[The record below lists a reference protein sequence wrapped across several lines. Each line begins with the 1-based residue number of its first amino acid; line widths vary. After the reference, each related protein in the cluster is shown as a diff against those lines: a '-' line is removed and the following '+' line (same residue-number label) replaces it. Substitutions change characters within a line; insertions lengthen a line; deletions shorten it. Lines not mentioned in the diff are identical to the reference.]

1 VVCSNGLVLLK
12 SGINS
17 ISKLSSAL
25 RPVTM
30 SAMFVD
36 VNGLFAHVYI
46 GKETNSAT
54 LFDPWLDG
62 GKGESEVTFMYCGVK
77 NKFLRLY

>member
-30 SAMFVD
+30 SAMFV
-36 VNGLFAHVYI
+36 GLFMHVYI
-46 GKETNSAT
+46 GKETNSAK
-54 LFDPWLDG
+54 LFDSWLDG

-77 NKFLRLY
+77 NSFLRLY